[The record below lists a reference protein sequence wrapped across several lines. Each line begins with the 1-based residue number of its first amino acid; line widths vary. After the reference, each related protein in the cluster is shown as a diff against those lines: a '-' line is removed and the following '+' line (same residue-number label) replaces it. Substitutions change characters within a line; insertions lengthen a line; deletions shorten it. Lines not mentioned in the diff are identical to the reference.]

1 MLRGHRDWRQ
11 PARPPGTQ
19 PVLSEGCTCLTF
31 PRAALWA
38 CAGGSGQWSC
48 SGGLGC
54 LSSVY
59 PPPGTWHYLIIPPA
73 SCQHAVP
80 SAPGT
85 AQRGRNPCLCS
96 EGEASTRH
104 TCYGKV
110 GKQEGCLSSHVVPR
124 GLPFCDTEPG
134 ILGGGGHRVPNLD
147 RGLSP
152 FASSYTH
159 RAQDRAG

>member
-1 MLRGHRDWRQ
+1 MLRGHRDPPGLQGPSLYSRRGAPVSPSPRQ
-11 PARPPGTQ
+11 PSGHVQGAVVSGPA
-19 PVLSEGCTCLTF
+19 VV
-31 PRAALWA
+31 ALDA
-38 CAGGSGQWSC
+38 YPLCISL
-48 SGGLGC
+48 LGRGVTS
-54 LSSVY
+54 LL
-59 PPPGTWHYLIIPPA
+59 HPPA
-73 SCQHAVP
+73 RRP

-96 EGEASTRH
+96 EGEASTCH

-147 RGLSP
+147 QG
-152 FASSYTH
+152 
-159 RAQDRAG
+159 AQPLCLILHAWGTGPGWVS